1 MDYAT
6 GRLDDKS
13 DIEKGDVIYMVC
25 MGIVQKAT
33 ITTTDWTTNR
43 LSNLNFYDLIK
54 TEDGY
59 FYARDYGVG
68 LRGLTLNAVFKD
80 QYKANT
86 YVKSKEYQIEICRWQ
101 KEVSSWNGEFND

>member
-25 MGIVQKAT
+25 MGIVKKAT
-33 ITTTDWTTNR
+33 ITTNWTKTHPN
-43 LSNLNFYDLIK
+43 NLHFYDLIN

-86 YVKSKEYQIEICRWQ
+86 YVKSKEYKIKLCDWVKEI
-101 KEVSSWNGEFND
+101 SSWN